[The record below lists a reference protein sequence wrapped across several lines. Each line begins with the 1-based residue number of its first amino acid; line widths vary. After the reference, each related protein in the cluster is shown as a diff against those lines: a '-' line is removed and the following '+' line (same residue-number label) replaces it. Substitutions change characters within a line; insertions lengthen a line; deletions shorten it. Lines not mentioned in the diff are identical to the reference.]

1 MKKILLLFVS
11 SLLLC
16 GCGIEQSAKS
26 QMVKSIKKEALD
38 PSSVKISDEE
48 VVFKNDS
55 ICVIDFVLR
64 QANRDGEMDKSKMEY
79 SYMQAYDGIYE
90 DFIYIDKR
98 PFKERIKEDL
108 NRDRE
113 FHLTLSNGLYGANL
127 TEIDVIITRC
137 KTGDKVK

>member
-1 MKKILLLFVS
+1 
-11 SLLLC
+11 
-16 GCGIEQSAKS
+16 
-26 QMVKSIKKEALD
+26 
-38 PSSVKISDEE
+38 
-48 VVFKNDS
+48 S

-64 QANRDGEMDKSKMEY
+64 QANREGGMDKSKMEY
-79 SYMQAYDGIYE
+79 SYMEAYDGIYE

-113 FHLTLSNGLYGANL
+113 FHLTLSNGFYGANL